1 MSYPGNSAISPE
13 VQQRIRSTFEQTLG
27 LAERG
32 SRQEAAL
39 GCDFI
44 LQLDPQ
50 FRPAQALQDRLR
62 STDGAVTVDDLRD
75 ELAGRTGR
83 VDREAEAAELFGA
96 GGAEANGGG
105 LGAGGM
111 DDLDATLP
119 ALDDLPDLPEIDMP
133 GADAAPSSAP
143 PPQAADRQRLADLVE
158 QRRFAEV
165 LEIAAAHR
173 DEIVADPELAR
184 LATVAGERNEAAPYV
199 DRFLASAERARQRG
213 DAAEAGALLDK
224 ARELDPSH
232 PALRQAGAAA
242 ASPAAG
248 APPAAPPTAP
258 SPPAA
263 PAAPEPF
270 AADADDL
277 DFGSGDAEGDRRI
290 AELLAEGQQAFERG
304 DHQSAIDAWSR
315 IFLIDIDHQEASRRI
330 EEARRL
336 KNEQERK
343 IEEVYH
349 EALDAAQAGREAE
362 AREGFERVLALAPGH
377 GAALEQIE
385 RLESGRPLAPPP
397 SAVSETPAEAPEPP
411 APESAE
417 PLKEE
422 ILVPPEPGAAPPPAA
437 GRAAAGSTRT
447 MVATGRTPRRFL
459 LIGSLVL
466 VVVLA
471 AGWLLWENRAS
482 IFPNADEAP
491 VAVAPAEVDPI
502 ARATR
507 LHEAGRTAIA
517 VNQLRRLPPESPQY
531 EEAQALISQWEA
543 EGQPAAVPE
552 APGGADAEAE
562 QRQVDLIEQA
572 AAAAA
577 TGEYLR
583 ARSLLT
589 EAETLA
595 PLPAGSESLKAEV
608 EAQVEPLVPQLELM
622 EMGEYSRALPDL
634 WRLHQA
640 DPDDPDVRHLI
651 ADAYYNLAV
660 RSLQQGDA
668 EGAAEHLEEAA
679 EVSPDDPA
687 LARHLRFAQT
697 YAQRDKDLL
706 YRIYVKYLPPR

>member
-1 MSYPGNSAISPE
+1 M
-13 VQQRIRSTFEQTLG
+13 L
-27 LAERG
+27 
-32 SRQEAAL
+32 
-39 GCDFI
+39 
-44 LQLDPQ
+44 
-50 FRPAQALQDRLR
+50 
-62 STDGAVTVDDLRD
+62 
-75 ELAGRTGR
+75 
-83 VDREAEAAELFGA
+83 
-96 GGAEANGGG
+96 
-105 LGAGGM
+105 
-111 DDLDATLP
+111 
-119 ALDDLPDLPEIDMP
+119 
-133 GADAAPSSAP
+133 GADAPPAAPSPAAP
-143 PPQAADRQRLADLVE
+143 PRAVTGQRLAELVE
-158 QRRFAEV
+158 QRRFAEA

-199 DRFLASAERARQRG
+199 DRFLESAERARQRG
-213 DAAEAGALLDK
+213 DAAEAEALLDK
-224 ARELDPSH
+224 ARALDPSH
-232 PALRQAGAAA
+232 PALREAARPGVATA
-242 ASPAAG
+242 AD
-248 APPAAPPTAP
+248 
-258 SPPAA
+258 
-263 PAAPEPF
+263 PEPVPELF
-270 AADADDL
+270 ADL

-290 AELLAEGQQAFERG
+290 AELLDEGQQAFERG
-304 DHQSAIDAWSR
+304 DHQGAIDAWSR

-336 KNEQERK
+336 KNEQDRK

-362 AREGFERVLALAPGH
+362 ARDGFERVLALAPGH

-385 RLESGRPLAPPP
+385 RLDSGRPPAPPP
-397 SAVSETPAEAPEPP
+397 AAVPESLPAEAAAPP
-411 APESAE
+411 APASAE

-437 GRAAAGSTRT
+437 DRAAAGPTRT

-471 AGWLLWENRAS
+471 GGWLLWENRAS

-491 VAVAPAEVDPI
+491 VAEAPAEVDPI

-543 EGQPAAVPE
+543 EGQSAAVPE
-552 APGGADAEAE
+552 PPGDGDAEAE
-562 QRQVDLIEQA
+562 QRQVDMIEQA

-577 TGEYLR
+577 AGEYLR

-622 EMGEYSRALPDL
+622 EMGEYSRALPEL

-668 EGAAEHLEEAA
+668 EAAAEHLEEATG
-679 EVSPDDPA
+679 VSPDDPT